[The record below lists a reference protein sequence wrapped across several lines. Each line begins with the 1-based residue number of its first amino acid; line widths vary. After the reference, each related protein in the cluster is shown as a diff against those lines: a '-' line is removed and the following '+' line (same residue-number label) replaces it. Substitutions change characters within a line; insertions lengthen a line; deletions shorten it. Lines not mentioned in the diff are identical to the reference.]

1 MKTKEELNA
10 RKEEVEALN
19 NKLCEL
25 TTEELEQVTGG
36 GNCLNPASPRLA
48 AKHNGLE
55 LDGGQQDT
63 LQIEQVQH
71 GLYCPLCNQYIGVSL
86 MSGVF
91 ICPFCKKE
99 ILLS

>member
-1 MKTKEELNA
+1 MKNINMEKSADEPA
-10 RKEEVEALN
+10 V
-19 NKLCEL
+19 
-25 TTEELEQVTGG
+25 TEFSDDDLHQVTGG
-36 GNCLNPASPRLA
+36 GNCLNPASPQLA

-71 GLYCPLCNQYIGVSL
+71 GLYCPLCNQYIGVSVT
-86 MSGVF
+86 SGVF

-99 ILLS
+99 ILPELR